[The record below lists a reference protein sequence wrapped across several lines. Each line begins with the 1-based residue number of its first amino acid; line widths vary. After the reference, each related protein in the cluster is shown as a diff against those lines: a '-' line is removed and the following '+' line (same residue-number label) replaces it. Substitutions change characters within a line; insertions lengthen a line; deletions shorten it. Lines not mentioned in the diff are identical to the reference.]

1 MELLIQGALIVVG
14 FAMLLGG
21 AEALVRG
28 ASALA
33 RLAGVSP
40 LIIGLTVVAFGTSTP
55 EMAVNITASL
65 AGVSAIAFGNIIG
78 SNICNIGLILGVAAL
93 LKPLDIESQLISRE
107 LPMLVLTSVCG
118 VVLGFDPLLRGTVSL
133 YDRADGLIL
142 LLFFSVFLYYT
153 IGDVL
158 RKRMSDAL
166 VREASASLSGA
177 GDHSYLTQWGLIV
190 LGLAGLVLG
199 GRATVDAASALALA
213 FGVPQVVVGLTVVAV
228 GTSLTELATSL
239 VATWRGQTDI
249 AVGNVV
255 GSNIFNLLFIA
266 GLSATITPIT
276 IPAGGLADLLVMAA
290 FAVVLLPFALLNQ
303 RRIVRREGLV
313 LLAAYV
319 GYVLWRALASG
330 G

>member
-1 MELLIQGALIVVG
+1 
-14 FAMLLGG
+14 MLLGG

-40 LIIGLTVVAFGTSTP
+40 LVIGLTVVAFGTSTP

-65 AGVSAIAFGNIIG
+65 SGVSEIAFGNIIG
-78 SNICNIGLILGVAAL
+78 SNIANIGLIVGLTAL
-93 LKPLDIESQLISRE
+93 LKPLDIESQIISRE
-107 LPMLVLTSVCG
+107 LPMLLLASMCG

-142 LLFFSVFLYYT
+142 LLVFTVFLYYT
-153 IGDVL
+153 AGDVL
-158 RKRMSDAL
+158 RKRRSDAL

-177 GDHSYLTQWGLIV
+177 GAHSYAPQWVLIV
-190 LGLAGLVLG
+190 VGLAGLVFG
-199 GRATVDAASALALA
+199 GRVTVDAASVLALA
-213 FGVPQVVVGLTVVAV
+213 FGVPQVVVGVTVVAV
-228 GTSLTELATSL
+228 GTSLPELATSL

-255 GSNIFNLLFIA
+255 GSNIFNLLFVA
-266 GLSATITPIT
+266 GLSATIAPIT
-276 IPAGGLADLLVMAA
+276 IPAEGLADLLVMVV
-290 FAVVLLPFALLNQ
+290 FAVVLMPFALLNN

-313 LLAAYV
+313 LFLGYAVYV
-319 GYVLWRALASG
+319 AWRAMG
-330 G
+330 

>member
-1 MELLIQGALIVVG
+1 MEVLIQLGLVAAG

-33 RLAGVSP
+33 RLFGVSP
-40 LIIGLTVVAFGTSTP
+40 LVIGLTVVAFGTSTP
-55 EMAVNITASL
+55 EMAVNLTAALSG
-65 AGVSAIAFGNIIG
+65 ASEIAFGNIIG
-78 SNICNIGLILGVAAL
+78 SNIANAGLILGLTAL
-93 LKPLDIESQLISRE
+93 LKPLEIESQIISRE
-107 LPMLVLTSVCG
+107 LPMMLLASVG
-118 VVLGFDPLLRGTVSL
+118 AVVLGFDPLLRGTLPL
-133 YDRADGLIL
+133 YDKADGLIL
-142 LLFFSVFLYYT
+142 LLFFGVFLYYT

-158 RKRMSDAL
+158 RKRKSDAL

-177 GDHSYLTQWGLIV
+177 GAHSYLVQWGLIV

-199 GRATVDAASALALA
+199 GRVTVDAASALALA

-228 GTSLTELATSL
+228 GTSLPELATSL

-255 GSNIFNLLFIA
+255 GSNIFNLLFVA
-266 GLSATITPIT
+266 GLCATIRPIVV
-276 IPAGGLADLLVMAA
+276 PAGGLADLLVMTA
-290 FAVVLLPFALLNQ
+290 FAVVLLPFALLNH

-313 LLAAYV
+313 LFLAYA
-319 GYVLWRALASG
+319 GYVFWRALAPAV
-330 G
+330 

>member
-1 MELLIQGALIVVG
+1 MGLLLQLGLIVVG

-65 AGVSAIAFGNIIG
+65 AGVSELAFGNIIG
-78 SNICNIGLILGVAAL
+78 SNIANIGLIVGLTAL
-93 LKPLDIESQLISRE
+93 LKPLDIESQIISRE
-107 LPMLVLTSVCG
+107 LPMLLLASVCG

-142 LLFFSVFLYYT
+142 LLVFTVFLYYT

-158 RKRMSDAL
+158 RKRKSDAL

-177 GDHSYLTQWGLIV
+177 GAHSYLAQWGLIV

-199 GRATVDAASALALA
+199 GRVTVESASGLALA
-213 FGVPQVVVGLTVVAV
+213 FGVSQAVVGLTVVAL
-228 GTSLTELATSL
+228 GTSLPELATSL

-255 GSNIFNLLFIA
+255 GSNIFNLLFVA
-266 GLSATITPIT
+266 GLSATIRPIA
-276 IPAGGLADLLVMAA
+276 IPAEGVTDLLVMIA
-290 FAVVLLPFALLNQ
+290 FALVLLPFALLNN

-313 LLAAYV
+313 LLV
-319 GYVLWRALASG
+319 GYVVYVVWRAMG
-330 G
+330 

>member
-1 MELLIQGALIVVG
+1 MPIVTQLILIVVG
-14 FAMLLGG
+14 FAMLVGG

-55 EMAVNITASL
+55 EMAVNVTASL
-65 AGVSAIAFGNIIG
+65 TGVSEIAFGNIVG
-78 SNICNIGLILGVAAL
+78 SNIANIGLILGLTAL
-93 LKPLDIESQLISRE
+93 LKPLEIESQIISRE
-107 LPMLVLTSVCG
+107 LPMMLLASVCA
-118 VVLGFDPLLRGTVSL
+118 VVLGFDPLLRGVVSL
-133 YDRADGLIL
+133 YDRADGLVLL
-142 LLFFSVFLYYT
+142 LLFAVFLYYT

-158 RKRMSDAL
+158 RKRKSDVL

-177 GDHSYLTQWGLIV
+177 GAHSYAMQWGLIAI
-190 LGLAGLVLG
+190 GLAGLVVG
-199 GRATVDAASALALA
+199 GRVTVDAASALALA
-213 FGVPQVVVGLTVVAV
+213 FGVSQAVVGLTVVAL
-228 GTSLTELATSL
+228 GTSLPELATSL

-266 GLSATITPIT
+266 GVSATIAPIA
-276 IPAGGLADLLVMAA
+276 IPAAGLIDLLVMTA
-290 FAVVLLPFALLNQ
+290 FAVVLLPFALLNH

-313 LLAAYV
+313 LLLAYV
-319 GYVLWRALASG
+319 GYVVWLAIAPG

>member
-1 MELLIQGALIVVG
+1 MELLIQFGLVAAGFVLLI
-14 FAMLLGG
+14 GG

-65 AGVSAIAFGNIIG
+65 SGVSAIAFGNIIG
-78 SNICNIGLILGVAAL
+78 SNIANVGLIVGLTAL
-93 LKPLDIESQLISRE
+93 LKPLDIESQIISRE
-107 LPMLVLTSVCG
+107 LPMMLLASVCA
-118 VVLGFDPLLRGTVSL
+118 VVLGFDPVLRGAVSL
-133 YDRADGLIL
+133 YDRADGLVL
-142 LLFFSVFLYYT
+142 LLFFAVFLYYT

-158 RKRMSDAL
+158 RKRRSDAL

-177 GDHSYLTQWGLIV
+177 GARSYAVQWGLIG
-190 LGLAGLVLG
+190 LGLAGLVFG
-199 GRATVDAASALALA
+199 GRLTVDAASALALGL
-213 FGVPQVVVGLTVVAV
+213 GVSQVVVGLTVVAL
-228 GTSLTELATSL
+228 GTSLPELATSL

-266 GLSATITPIT
+266 GTSAVIAPIT
-276 IPAGGLADLLVMAA
+276 IPAAGLADLLVMTA
-290 FAVVLLPFALLNQ
+290 FAVVLLPFALLNH

-313 LLAAYV
+313 LLLAYV
-319 GYVLWRALASG
+319 GYVVWRASGFAS
-330 G
+330 

>member
-1 MELLIQGALIVVG
+1 MELFVNLGLVVLG

-40 LIIGLTVVAFGTSTP
+40 LVIGLTVVAFGTSTP

-65 AGVSAIAFGNIIG
+65 SGVSEIAFGNIIG
-78 SNICNIGLILGVAAL
+78 SNIANIGLIVGLTAL
-93 LKPLDIESQLISRE
+93 LKPLDIESQIISRE
-107 LPMLVLTSVCG
+107 LPMLLLASMCG

-142 LLFFSVFLYYT
+142 LLVFTVFLYYT
-153 IGDVL
+153 AGDVL
-158 RKRMSDAL
+158 RKRRSDAL

-177 GDHSYLTQWGLIV
+177 GAHSYAPQWVLIV
-190 LGLAGLVLG
+190 VGLAGLVFG
-199 GRATVDAASALALA
+199 GRVTVDAASVLALA
-213 FGVPQVVVGLTVVAV
+213 FGVPQVVVGVTVVAV
-228 GTSLTELATSL
+228 GTSLPELATSL

-255 GSNIFNLLFIA
+255 GSNIFNLLFVA
-266 GLSATITPIT
+266 GLSATIAPIT
-276 IPAGGLADLLVMAA
+276 IPAEGLADLLVMVV
-290 FAVVLLPFALLNQ
+290 FAVVLMPFALLNN

-313 LLAAYV
+313 LFLGYAVYV
-319 GYVLWRALASG
+319 AWRAMG
-330 G
+330 

>member
-1 MELLIQGALIVVG
+1 MEMVINLALIGLG

-28 ASALA
+28 SSALA

-55 EMAVNITASL
+55 EMAVNITASFSGASEL
-65 AGVSAIAFGNIIG
+65 AFGNIVG
-78 SNICNIGLILGVAAL
+78 SNIANVGLILGLTAL
-93 LKPLDIESQLISRE
+93 LKPLDIESQIIYRE
-107 LPMLVLTSVCG
+107 LPMMLLASVCA
-118 VVLGFDPLLRGTVSL
+118 VVLAADPLLRGTIAL
-133 YDRADGLIL
+133 FDRADGLIL
-142 LLFFSVFLYYT
+142 LLLFAVFFYYT

-158 RKRMSDAL
+158 RKRKSDAL

-177 GDHSYLTQWGLIV
+177 GAHSYAAQWGLIAV
-190 LGLAGLVLG
+190 GLVGLIVG
-199 GRATVDAASALALA
+199 GRITVDAASALALA
-213 FGVPQVVVGLTVVAV
+213 LGVPSVVVGLTVVAL
-228 GTSLTELATSL
+228 GTSLPELATSL

-266 GLSATITPIT
+266 GISATITPIA
-276 IPAGGLADLLVMAA
+276 IPAAGLADLLIMTA
-290 FAVVLLPFALLNQ
+290 FAVVLLPFALLNH
-303 RRIVRREGLV
+303 RRIVRHEGLV
-313 LLAAYV
+313 LLLGYL
-319 GYVLWRALASG
+319 GYVVWRALTSG